1 VVTSDDPMPDATKR
15 PRPDLLT
22 HLAETS
28 VDDDYARATAE
39 RSEGAPPRGSLV
51 VPTVVLAVLGLLVS
65 LSLVQKRDIAPIE
78 QAERAELIEQIEEAR
93 SEVDATNQE
102 IETLR
107 DDIAR
112 IQGTN
117 EDLSLRGDSLLD
129 EVVRGRVLVGK
140 ASVRGPG
147 LRITVDDAKDAVEG
161 GTVLDSDLQDLANGL
176 WQAGAEAI
184 AINGNRL
191 GPTTAIRTAGNSV
204 NVNFRA
210 LTPPYV
216 VTAIGDPDTLPAR
229 FSETRAGQSWA
240 DLETNYGIRFDTET
254 ETTLVLPGAPA
265 GRLRLGHAERREDAP

>member
-1 VVTSDDPMPDATKR
+1 MTSDHPDPDAPKR

-22 HLAETS
+22 HLSDTA
-28 VDDDYARATAE
+28 VDVDYARAVAE
-39 RSEGAPPRGSLV
+39 RPDGASRRGSLV
-51 VPTVVLAVLGLLVS
+51 VPAVVLVVLGLLVS
-65 LSLVQKRDIAPIE
+65 LSLLQNRDAASIE
-78 QAERAELIEQIEEAR
+78 QAERVELIEQIEEAQT
-93 SEVDATNQE
+93 EVAATNQQV
-102 IETLR
+102 ETLR
-107 DDIAR
+107 DDIAD

-117 EDLSLRGDSLLD
+117 EDLTLRGESLLD
-129 EVVRGRVLVGK
+129 EVSRARMLVGQEP
-140 ASVRGPG
+140 VRGPG

-161 GTVLDSDLQDLANGL
+161 GTVLDSDLQELVNGL
-176 WQAGAEAI
+176 WQAGAEAV

-229 FSETRAGQSWA
+229 FSETRGGQSWA

-254 ETTLVLPGAPA
+254 VPTLVLPGAPA
-265 GRLRLGHAERREDAP
+265 GRLRLGHAERKEDAP